1 MGWAVLTPLLLL
13 GIYAVVYLVVLRVEV
28 PGLSPVQYVLLIF
41 AGLVPF
47 LMTAEALT
55 LGVTAVVAN
64 RSVLN
69 NTVFPIDLAPAK
81 SVLLAQMPMV
91 VGLMT
96 ILVALGLTG
105 TISWAVL
112 LLPVVWGLHVIALI
126 GLTWILSLVNLVF
139 RDLQNL
145 IGLVLL
151 VLMVVSPI
159 VYTMDMVPP
168 RLRPLVTLNPFAYF
182 VTAYQV
188 IVVFGRLPSWPHCLA
203 LVAMSVGI
211 FAFGSYFFASAKR
224 VLIDYV

>member
-1 MGWAVLTPLLLL
+1 

-105 TISWAVL
+105 TISWQCCCYR
-112 LLPVVWGLHVIALI
+112 WCG
-126 GLTWILSLVNLVF
+126 G
-139 RDLQNL
+139 
-145 IGLVLL
+145 
-151 VLMVVSPI
+151 
-159 VYTMDMVPP
+159 YT
-168 RLRPLVTLNPFAYF
+168 
-182 VTAYQV
+182 
-188 IVVFGRLPSWPHCLA
+188 SSH
-203 LVAMSVGI
+203 
-211 FAFGSYFFASAKR
+211 
-224 VLIDYV
+224 